1 MYPITKT
8 TTLLPLAAFLLPSL
22 VSAHG
27 VILAAQGEA
36 DSPPSVGFMVN
47 DAIARNCTSINPC
60 QMDTTIIRDAE
71 IAAGTV
77 NSCGRTKLNG
87 NIDVGTVTENALAEG
102 AVTAVRQGSSVDVT
116 IHQVNADGA
125 GPYTCDL
132 DEGSNSGVMS
142 HELVVSNNI
151 PGQNGLSQAAEQEFT
166 ITVTMPEDMK
176 CVGGST
182 GNVCTVRCRN
192 AAQAGPFG
200 GCFAVQQVD
209 VEPAINTAKDI
220 TTADTLEAAEF
231 QTSSNQ
237 AAFAAAVEANAR
249 AGSSEQEQNLAAVEA
264 ILALSTVSAEFP
276 TLTPTVNTERVVP
289 TATGGAAGGAQPTP
303 ALGGT
308 PFPVENG
315 TGNGNGNG
323 NGDGV
328 NPFPVENGNGD
339 GVNPFPVE
347 NGNGNA
353 GNGNGNDNAGNG
365 NGNGNGN
372 GGGNGGGRGRG
383 GRNRNQ
389 NQNQKRYETVEELL
403 KRFVIPDD
411 GN

>member
-1 MYPITKT
+1 MYLPSTQN
-8 TTLLPLAAFLLPSL
+8 TLLPLAAFLLPSL

-102 AVTAVRQGSSVDVT
+102 AVTAVRQGSSVEVT

-125 GPYTCDL
+125 GPYTCEL
-132 DEGSNSGVMS
+132 DEGSNSGIMS

-166 ITVTMPEDMK
+166 ITVTMPDDMK
-176 CVGGST
+176 CIGGST

-200 GCFAVQQVD
+200 GCFAVQQID

-220 TTADTLEAAEF
+220 TTADTLEAAQF
-231 QTSSNQ
+231 QTSANQ
-237 AAFAAAVEANAR
+237 AAFAAAVDANAK

-264 ILALSTVSAEFP
+264 ILGLSTVSAEFP
-276 TLTPTVNTERVVP
+276 TLTPTINTERIVP
-289 TATGGAAGGAQPTP
+289 TGTGGAQPTA
-303 ALGGT
+303 ALGST

-315 TGNGNGNG
+315 DGNNGNGNG
-323 NGDGV
+323 NTGNDNPDAGV
-328 NPFPVENGNGD
+328 NPFPVED
-339 GVNPFPVE
+339 
-347 NGNGNA
+347 
-353 GNGNGNDNAGNG
+353 GNGNDNG

-372 GGGNGGGRGRG
+372 GGGSGRGRGRG

-389 NQNQKRYETVEELL
+389 KRYHTVEELL
-403 KRFVIPDD
+403 KRFVLPDD

>member
-1 MYPITKT
+1 MYPLSTQN
-8 TTLLPLAAFLLPSL
+8 TLLPLAAFLLPSL

-132 DEGSNSGVMS
+132 DEGSNSGIMS

-166 ITVTMPEDMK
+166 ITVTMPDDMK
-176 CVGGST
+176 CIGGST

-200 GCFAVQQVD
+200 GLISPPFPTHFC
-209 VEPAINTAKDI
+209 PALIGTDTVMKD
-220 TTADTLEAAEF
+220 ASRSNKSTLSPLSTPPR
-231 QTSSNQ
+231 TSPQPTRSKQ
-237 AAFAAAVEANAR
+237 PSFR
-249 AGSSEQEQNLAAVEA
+249 PRLTKPPLPPLLMPTPR
-264 ILALSTVSAEFP
+264 LALRS
-276 TLTPTVNTERVVP
+276 
-289 TATGGAAGGAQPTP
+289 
-303 ALGGT
+303 
-308 PFPVENG
+308 
-315 TGNGNGNG
+315 
-323 NGDGV
+323 
-328 NPFPVENGNGD
+328 
-339 GVNPFPVE
+339 
-347 NGNGNA
+347 
-353 GNGNGNDNAGNG
+353 
-365 NGNGNGN
+365 
-372 GGGNGGGRGRG
+372 
-383 GRNRNQ
+383 RN
-389 NQNQKRYETVEELL
+389 KTSLL
-403 KRFVIPDD
+403 SRLSLR
-411 GN
+411 